1 MIFMTE
7 GMNNINYSP
16 GQRITVRGED
26 FMISN
31 VQPIDSGGMV
41 IEARGL
47 SELVKDQDYE
57 FDTNLD
63 TDIHVIDP
71 KQVRFLP
78 DTSTGY
84 LLSRLYI
91 EENIRNNPLWT
102 DKITVAT
109 KGAFNVAQYQLQP
122 TVKALKLP
130 RPRLLIADGV
140 GLGKTIEVGIFLAEM
155 IKRGRG
161 KRILVVALKSILSQF
176 QEELWNRFDI
186 PLIRLDSI
194 GVDRIKSRIPANKNP
209 FEYYDKTIISIDTL
223 KNNSKFRHY
232 IDETQWDIIV
242 IDECHTVSNAN
253 SQRGDL
259 AQMLSQ
265 HCESMILTS
274 ATPHNGNRES
284 FANIIRMLEPTAI
297 PRDGNYTKADVAPYY
312 VRRFKNDIKDPNV
325 RKNFQERQIIPEKV
339 ELAPEEEE
347 FLRLQENY
355 KFRKQKEE
363 EGKEDKVDTLFS
375 LTLFKAFL
383 SSAPAAL
390 ESLNN
395 RIQHEKETGK
405 DIEDDELAMKSQLE
419 DILKKGID
427 SKYDHFKQ
435 RLKSLG
441 WSGRQDNDRYVVF
454 TERRATMQYLKK
466 RLQED
471 FKIKG
476 DRTIS
481 LFDGSLS
488 DVEQQ
493 QMIED
498 FGKGDSEIRLLIC
511 SDAGSQGVN
520 LHYHCNR
527 MFNYDLPWSLIT
539 LEQRNGRIDRYGQT
553 KTPYIHY
560 MIAQSKNKDVA
571 DDLRILGKLWAK
583 EDEVY
588 KSLGDAGSVM
598 EVYDPT
604 SEQLI
609 VKQAIINKDEN
620 FLEQSHIEK
629 VAKKKKKKSLDAII
643 GAKAS
648 TAAVEEPDCIEPEVS
663 LFKTD
668 AEFYSELFDY
678 LGTAGKMKKTDVNI
692 EDGGK
697 YIEVLDTPQLEHALR
712 GVPMEAKPESGDYFR
727 LTTDKDTVQKAIAE
741 TRNKTEK
748 RERNRWTKFQILY
761 DLHPVVRYFFNLLDS
776 CVDKDVAPAARVD
789 SLPNGTAWYVF
800 HGSKA
805 NGLGQQVISEIFVV
819 AVDTDGLAAVKP
831 MPIADFIRQYL
842 QTELYYRQM
851 SDEELQ
857 KLDGLLSSAVDIA
870 VTNYMDRKQ
879 IEMQSIMQARKDQNL
894 EKLRKWKADAE
905 GQLDLFD
912 DDTSPIYHMQK
923 GRRERKLLEIKT
935 IHDKSSKYVQ
945 DMNTL
950 KGEPFIRP
958 LAVFFNF

>member
-1 MIFMTE
+1 MMSQKT
-7 GMNNINYSP
+7 NNINYSP

-31 VQPIDSGGMV
+31 VLPLDNGEAV

-47 SELVKDQDYE
+47 SELVKDQYYD
-57 FDTNLD
+57 FDTTLD
-63 TDIHVIDP
+63 KDIHVIDP
-71 KQVRFLP
+71 KTVHFTA

-109 KGAFNVAQYQLQP
+109 KGAFDVAQYQLQP

-140 GLGKTIEVGIFLAEM
+140 GLGKTIEVGIFLSEM

-232 IDETQWDIIV
+232 IEETQWDIIV

-259 AQMLSQ
+259 AQMLAQ

-274 ATPHNGNRES
+274 ATPHNGNKES

-297 PRDGNYTKADVAPYY
+297 PRDGNYTKADVEPYY
-312 VRRFKNDIKDPNV
+312 VRRFKNDIKDANV
-325 RKNFQERQIIPEKV
+325 RKNFQDRQIIPEEV
-339 ELAPEEEE
+339 GLTQEEEA
-347 FLRLQENY
+347 FLELQQSY

-363 EGKEDKVDTLFS
+363 GDEGTDTLFS

-383 SSAPAAL
+383 SSPVAAL

-395 RIQHEKETGK
+395 RIALMKEHGNAVDS
-405 DIEDDELAMKSQLE
+405 DIEEMHRQLE
-419 DILKKGID
+419 SIIGSHID
-427 SKYDHFKQ
+427 SKYDRFRE
-435 RLKSLG
+435 RLADLR
-441 WSGRQDNDRYVVF
+441 WSGKPRDDRFVVF
-454 TERRATMQYLKK
+454 TERRATMKYLKD
-466 RLQED
+466 RLMQD
-471 FKIKG
+471 LG
-476 DRTIS
+476 LNDDGTIS

-498 FGKGDSEIRLLIC
+498 FGKGDSHIRMLIC

-560 MIAQSKNKDVA
+560 MIAHSANPHVN
-571 DDLRILGKLWAK
+571 DDMRILRKLWDK
-583 EDEVY
+583 EEEVY

-598 EVYDPT
+598 EVYDANT
-604 SEQLI
+604 EQII
-609 VKQAIINKDEN
+609 VSKAILSKDDD
-620 FLEQSHIEK
+620 FLAKDHIEK
-629 VAKKKKKKSLDAII
+629 VVPKKKKKSLSDII
-643 GAKAS
+643 GASAS
-648 TAAVEEPDCIEPEVS
+648 TKAIEDADCVEPQVS
-663 LFKTD
+663 LFKSD
-668 AEFYSELFDY
+668 ADFYAELFEF
-678 LGTAGKMKKTDVNI
+678 LKTAGKIHDTDVNI
-692 EDGGK
+692 ADGGK
-697 YIEVLDTPQLEHALR
+697 YLEILDTPQLDHAFR
-712 GVPMEAKPESGDYFR
+712 GVPAEAKPGQGEYFR
-727 LTTDKDTVQKAIAE
+727 LTTDKDTVKKAIAE

-748 RERNRWTKFQILY
+748 KEQNKWTKFQILY
-761 DLHPVVRYFFNLLDS
+761 ELHPVIRYFFNLLDS
-776 CVDKDVAPAARVD
+776 CVDKDVAPAARLD
-789 SLPNGTAWYVF
+789 SLPDGTAWYVF

-819 AVDTDGLAAVKP
+819 GVDTDGLMAAKP
-831 MPIADFIRQYL
+831 MPIKDFISKYL
-842 QTELYYRQM
+842 SQQLYYRQM
-851 SDEELQ
+851 TDEELRQ
-857 KLDGLLSSAVDIA
+857 LEVLLGPAVDNAIN
-870 VTNYMDRKQ
+870 NYMDPKQ
-879 IEMQSIMQARKDQNL
+879 IEMGSRMQARKDEN
-894 EKLRKWKADAE
+894 LRKLHQWKVAGE
-905 GQLDLFD
+905 KQLDLFD
-912 DDTSPIYHMQK
+912 TDESPIYHLQK
-923 GRRERKLLEIKT
+923 GRRERKLREIRT
-935 IHDKSSKYVQ
+935 IHDKTSKYVS

-950 KGEPFIRP
+950 RGEPFIRP